1 VNPQQSSDQIKAVFF
16 DAAGTLFRVRGTV
29 GEIYWRMAQPYGL
42 QATPEAIEQAFQ
54 EQFAN
59 APALAFAKKTPEEVL
74 AMERRWWEKLMRLV
88 FQEIGMF
95 PRFNDYF
102 NEVYEVFKG
111 ADGWELYPETMD
123 VLSKLKSERRYVGII
138 SNFDSRI
145 HDVCRALKISPHL
158 DSITISSQTG
168 WAKPSPEIF
177 SHALKSNGFDFSQA
191 VYIGDELE
199 DDIQGALAAGLK
211 PIFLDRSGG
220 RQTPSG
226 VTRIQRLDELWGVL

>member
-1 VNPQQSSDQIKAVFF
+1 VNPDSDKIKAVFF

-29 GEIYWRMAQPYGL
+29 GEIYWRVAQPYGL
-42 QATPEAIEQAFQ
+42 QATSEAIEQAFQ

-102 NEVYEVFKG
+102 NEVYEVFKSTE
-111 ADGWELYPETMD
+111 AWELYPETLE
-123 VLSKLKSERRYVGII
+123 VLGKLKSEGRYIGVI

-145 HDVCRALKISPHL
+145 HDVCRVLKISPHL

-177 SHALKSNGFDFSQA
+177 AHALKSNGFDTTQA
-191 VYIGDELE
+191 VFVGDEVE
-199 DDIQGALAAGLK
+199 DDVQGALAAGLK
-211 PIFLDRSGG
+211 PIYLDRSARG
-220 RQTPSG
+220 QTPSG
-226 VTRIQRLDELWGVL
+226 VAKIQRLDELWGVL